1 MAGND
6 GAVTVN
12 TPSPVPA
19 NLTVPG
25 GAGFNPD
32 APFAVSPTEGQT
44 VLTVGANGEFQT
56 IGAAVAAAQN
66 GDLILVAPGTY
77 VNDFADITAQV
88 TIAGAG
94 GMVNLVAT
102 EAPPNEKGIFI
113 VDNNCQIDNL
123 TFQGAAIPDSEGGN
137 AAGIRYQGGNLVL
150 NNDAFLDNQNGI
162 MGTAV
167 DNLAQNSFTITDS
180 TFDANGQSSG
190 EYAGY
195 THNLYVG
202 GGVTSLVAS
211 HDVFE
216 QVNCGHEFKSRAESN
231 VISNNIFYDGPTGTA
246 SYSIDLPDGGADT
259 VSGNVIE
266 KGPDTENN
274 SIIHFGGEGIP
285 YAGSGLLVSGNTFT
299 NDLGPQACAV
309 LNQTTLQAVMTG
321 NSFDG
326 FAGATLASGSYTQ
339 SGNVDQNGHTIAP
352 SSSNDFAPGTDLDN
366 FSGDNLSHNVT
377 FTAGG
382 GVLGGGGLLTVYADS
397 GHVTVLGGSGGLD
410 YQEAAN
416 MGGSYITT
424 ASGASDTVDAIGGD
438 TVQAGG
444 NDSILGLVGNLTAE
458 IDGND
463 TVQSGNGSNAYTVL
477 GTLSLFGH
485 GGADTVQLNDGTAAA
500 TVHGTEAYYQATIN
514 GGYNAWNI
522 VQGGATE
529 QATIDGGG
537 AVAEIYGGGMNI
549 TTAGGSA
556 GAEINF
562 GAGTATLLSEGD
574 DTVHCGSGTTT
585 VLVGA
590 SAKIYDGT
598 GALGVY
604 GHGVQ
609 GEATVYGGAGPVTI
623 NGDTGNITYVGASTS
638 GTLNAGLSH
647 ITIDGGAGRLT
658 ATGGSDQVVLGGTG
672 GINFTTTGGA
682 DTITTNAS
690 AHDTLS
696 FSAACQV
703 VSNGTD
709 HIFDGSGNSTVIA
722 NGNATISGS
731 LGNAYY
737 VLNGQDSLVAQ
748 GYARVT
754 VGGSA
759 HSTVIGGTSLTDV
772 TLNGGWLSFFQPG
785 GSGESATVKGADASL
800 VANPSASS
808 DQISLGATG
817 DGAALGGGSQDV
829 AVAAADTR
837 VWAGSGAD
845 QVNVATGGGTIFGGS
860 GVLNVSLGDWRDQQ
874 VISVQGGGGSVIQ
887 SAGYGNLVFTGGNGT
902 ASLGGVSGS
911 ETVTAGAGNV
921 SLVGGG
927 AGTHFVAGGGDDQAA
942 LTGSGG
948 TVEFGTGEAAI
959 TEAGYG
965 NAVTYDFVSG
975 HGGGNDTIV
984 GFRVGTDHMMF
995 QGVSVESTSETGG
1008 STLMTLT
1015 DGTQLTLAGVNDA
1028 MGFANHVA

>member
-1 MAGND
+1 MQGNN

-12 TPSPVPA
+12 APAPVPA

-25 GAGFNPD
+25 GAGYNPD
-32 APFAVSPTEGQT
+32 APFAVSPTTGQT
-44 VLTVGANGEFQT
+44 VLTVGANGEFQS

-66 GDLILVAPGTY
+66 GNLILVAPGTY

-102 EAPPNEKGIFI
+102 EALPNEKGIFI
-113 VDNNCQIDNL
+113 VDNSCQIDNI

-137 AAGIRYQGGNLVL
+137 GAGIRYQGGNLVL

-167 DNLAQNSFTITDS
+167 DNLPQNSFTITDS

-202 GGVTSLVAS
+202 GGVTTLVAT
-211 HDVFE
+211 HDIFE

-231 VISNNIFYDGPTGTA
+231 LISNNIFYDGPTGTA

-259 VSGNVIE
+259 VSGNLIE

-274 SIIHFGGEGIP
+274 SIIHYGGEGIP
-285 YAGSGLLVSGNTFT
+285 YAGSSLLVTGNTFI
-299 NDLGPQACAV
+299 NDLGPQACGV
-309 LNQTTLQAVMTG
+309 LNQTTLQAVITG
-321 NSFDG
+321 NTFDG
-326 FAGATLASGSYTQ
+326 FADATLVNGSYTQ
-339 SGNVDQNGHTIAP
+339 SGNVDQNGNAIAP

-366 FSGDNLSHNVT
+366 FSADNLSHTVT
-377 FTAGG
+377 FTTSGG
-382 GVLGGGGLLTVYADS
+382 ALGGGGLLTVYADA
-397 GHVTVLGGSGGLD
+397 GHVTVLGGSGGLN
-410 YQEAAN
+410 YQEAPN

-424 ASGASDTVDAIGGD
+424 AAGASDTVDAIGMD
-438 TVQAGG
+438 TVQAAG
-444 NDSILGLVGNLTAE
+444 NDSILGGVGNLTAE

-463 TVQSGNGSNAYTVL
+463 TVQSGGGSNAYTVN

-485 GGADTVQLNDGTAAA
+485 GGADTVQLNSTTAVA
-500 TVHGTEAYYQATIN
+500 TVQGSETYYQATIN

-522 VQGGATE
+522 FQGGANE
-529 QATIDGGG
+529 QATINGGG
-537 AVAEIYGGGMNI
+537 VVAEIYGGGMNI

-556 GAEINF
+556 GSDIGF
-562 GAGTATLLSEGD
+562 GTGTANLLSEGD

-590 SAKIYDGT
+590 SAQVYDGT
-598 GALGVY
+598 GALAVY

-609 GEATVYGGAGPVTI
+609 GEATVYGGTGPVTI
-623 NGDTGNITYVGASTS
+623 NGDTGNITYIGASTT
-638 GTLNAGLSH
+638 GTLDAVLSN
-647 ITIDGGAGRLT
+647 ITVDGGSGRLT
-658 ATGGSDQVVLGGTG
+658 ATGGSDQVVNGGTG
-672 GINFTTTGGA
+672 GLNFTTSGGN
-682 DTITTNAS
+682 DTITTNAA

-696 FSAACQV
+696 FTAACQV

-709 HIFDGSGNSTVIA
+709 HIFAGSGNSTVTA

-759 HSTVIGGTSLTDV
+759 HATVIGGTSLTDV
-772 TLNGGWLSFFQPG
+772 TLNGGWLSFSQPG
-785 GSGESATVKGADASL
+785 SNGESATIKGADASL
-800 VANPSASS
+800 MGNPGAYD
-808 DQISLGATG
+808 DQISLGAAG
-817 DGAALGGGSQDV
+817 DGAALGGGNQDV
-829 AVAAADTR
+829 VLTATATH
-837 VWAGSGAD
+837 VWAGSGD
-845 QVNVATGGGTIFGGS
+845 DTIDVAAGGGTIYGGS
-860 GVLNVSLGDWRDQQ
+860 GALNVTLNDWRDQL
-874 VISVQGGGGSVIQ
+874 VISVQGGGGTYAQ
-887 SAGYGNLVFTGGNGT
+887 TAGYGNLLFTGGNGT

-911 ETVTAGAGNV
+911 ETVTAGAGNI

-927 AGTHFVAGGGDDQAA
+927 AGTRFVAGSGHDQATLMA
-942 LTGSGG
+942 SGG
-948 TVEFGTGEAAI
+948 TVEFGTGTAAI

-965 NAVTYDFVSG
+965 AAVTYDFVSG
-975 HGGGNDTIV
+975 HGGGNDTIT
-984 GFRVGTDHMMF
+984 GFRVGTDQMSF
-995 QGVSVESTSETGG
+995 QGVSVASSTETGG

-1015 DGTQLTLAGVNDA
+1015 DGTQITLVGVNVA
-1028 MGFANHVA
+1028 GAFAHHV

>member
-1 MAGND
+1 MAGNN
-6 GAVTVN
+6 GEVTVN
-12 TPSPVPA
+12 APAPVPD

-25 GAGFNPD
+25 GAGYNPG
-32 APFAVSPTEGQT
+32 APCAVTPTLGQT
-44 VLTVGANGEFQT
+44 VLTVGANGEYQS

-94 GMVNLVAT
+94 GMVNMVAT
-102 EAPPNEKGIFI
+102 EALPNEKGIFI

-137 AAGIRYQGGNLVL
+137 GAGIRYQGGNLVL

-167 DNLAQNSFTITDS
+167 DNLPQNSFTITDT

-202 GGVTSLVAS
+202 EGVSSVIAT

-231 VISNNIFYDGPTGTA
+231 TISNNIFYDGPTGTA

-259 VSGNVIE
+259 ISGNVIE
-266 KGPDTENN
+266 KGPDTENE
-274 SIIHFGGEGIP
+274 SIIHYGGEGIP
-285 YAGSGLLVSGNTFT
+285 YAGSGLSVTGNTFI
-299 NDLGPQACAV
+299 NDLGPQANGV
-309 LNQTTLQAVMTG
+309 LNQTTLQAVITG
-321 NSFDG
+321 NQFDG
-326 FAGATLASGSYTQ
+326 FANATLVDGSYTQ
-339 SGNVDQNGHTIAP
+339 SGNVDQNGNAIAP
-352 SSSNDFAPGTDLDN
+352 SSSSDFAPGTDLDN

-377 FTAGG
+377 FTTQGG
-382 GVLGGGGLLTVYADS
+382 ALGGGGLLTVYADA

-424 ASGASDTVDAIGGD
+424 ATGASDTIGAIGGD

-444 NDSILGLVGNLTAE
+444 NDNIQGGVGNLVAE
-458 IDGND
+458 IDGKD
-463 TVQSGNGSNAYTVL
+463 TVQSGSGSNAYTVD

-485 GGADTVQLNDGTAAA
+485 GGADTVQLNSSTARA
-500 TVHGTEAYYQATIN
+500 TIQGTEAYYQATIN

-522 VQGGATE
+522 NQGGANE
-529 QATIDGGG
+529 QATINGGG
-537 AVAEIYGGGMNI
+537 VVAEIYGGGMNI

-556 GAEINF
+556 GSDIGF
-562 GAGTATLLSEGD
+562 GTGTVHLLSEGL
-574 DTVHCGSGTTT
+574 DTVHCGSGATT

-590 SAKIYDGT
+590 SSQIYDGT

-609 GEATVYGGAGPVTI
+609 GEATVFGGAGPVTI
-623 NGDTGNITYVGASTS
+623 NGDTGNITYVGGSTN
-638 GTLNAGLSH
+638 GTLNAALSH
-647 ITIDGGAGRLT
+647 ITVDGGAGRLT
-658 ATGGSDQVVLGGTG
+658 TTGGSDQVVNGGAG
-672 GINFTTTGGA
+672 GINFTTAGGA
-682 DTITTNAS
+682 DTITTNAA

-696 FSAACQV
+696 FTAACQV

-709 HIFDGSGNSTVIA
+709 HIFDGSGNSTVTA

-731 LGNAYY
+731 TGNSYY
-737 VLNGQDSLVAQ
+737 VLNGQDSLVAH

-754 VGGSA
+754 VGGGARASV
-759 HSTVIGGTSLTDV
+759 TGGTSLTSV
-772 TLNGGWLSFFQPG
+772 TLNGGWLSFYQPG
-785 GSGESATVKGADASL
+785 GSGESATVRGADASL
-800 VANPSASS
+800 IGNPGAYS
-808 DQISLGATG
+808 DQISLAGAG
-817 DGAALGGGSQDV
+817 DGAALGGGNQEV
-829 AVAAADTR
+829 AVTATGTR
-837 VWAGSGAD
+837 VWAGSGND
-845 QVNVATGGGTIFGGS
+845 QVNVAAGAGTIYGGS
-860 GVLNVSLGDWRDQQ
+860 GALNVSLSDWRDQL
-874 VISVQGGGGSVIQ
+874 VISVQGGGGSFVQ
-887 SAGYGNLVFTGGNGT
+887 TDGYGNLVFTGGLGT
-902 ASLGGVSGS
+902 ASLGGVSGG
-911 ETVTAGAGNV
+911 ETVTAGAGNI

-927 AGTHFVAGGGDDQAA
+927 AGTHFTAGSGHDQAT
-942 LTGSGG
+942 LMTSGG
-948 TVEFGTGEAAI
+948 TVEFGTGTAAI
-959 TEAGYG
+959 NEAGYG
-965 NAVTYDFVSG
+965 AAVTYDFVSG
-975 HGGGNDTIV
+975 HGGGNDTIT
-984 GFRVGTDHMMF
+984 GFRIGTDQMSF
-995 QGVSVESTSETGG
+995 QGVGVASSTETGG

-1015 DGTQLTLAGVNDA
+1015 DGTQVTLVGVAGA
-1028 MGFANHVA
+1028 GAFAHHV